1 METGIKILEGSCK
14 GCVNCIKS
22 CPTEALRVVDGKV
35 KILPELCIDCGECL
49 RTCREKALALD
60 EDDWDILRNHGPAT
74 LMADPTFCAQ
84 FAHYWSPGLVRKALA
99 SLDMKDLFDETATA
113 FDLAA
118 YATAR
123 QIEETSTESLPLI
136 SVYCP
141 AVVRLIQVRFPE
153 LLHRLVQTENPL
165 EVGTQLWRKNTGSK
179 DGVILVT
186 PCSAKVMLVRGPVGR
201 GKSTMDHVV
210 SVKRLARDLLAA
222 GPKVDGSSIDPVG
235 SRWLAWA
242 LRGGESRHVRSFSR
256 KALTTMAVSG
266 LRNTIDLLQDL
277 ELGRLKGVDF
287 VECRVCDLGCIGG
300 IGNAESRFLSEL
312 RLSRQLVNWVAGEEE
327 ERKLAALYETGT
339 WRLEQPIEPRPRPSL
354 ADTLDEAMRKLKT
367 MQAVY
372 SELPHID
379 CGACGRPSCRALA
392 EDIVRG
398 DGEITDCV
406 FKLRERIADL
416 GEEITALSGKLP
428 HAFHERKHAK

>member
-1 METGIKILEGSCK
+1 METGVKIVEGSCK

-22 CPTEALRVVDGKV
+22 CPTEALRVIEGKV
-35 KILPELCIDCGECL
+35 NILPELCIDCGECL

-60 EDDWDILRNHGPAT
+60 EDDWDLLKSHGPVT

-84 FAHYWSPGLVRKALA
+84 FSHYWSLPLIREALA
-99 SLDMKDLFDETATA
+99 SLEMQDLFDQASVA

-118 YATAR
+118 LATANQLQEASR
-123 QIEETSTESLPLI
+123 ESLPLI
-136 SVYCP
+136 SIYCP

-153 LLHRLVQTENPL
+153 LLHRLVKTETPL
-165 EVGTQLWRKNTGSK
+165 ETGTLLWRRENESK
-179 DGVILVT
+179 SGVVLVT

-201 GKSTMDHVV
+201 TRSTMDHVV

-222 GPKVDGSSIDPVG
+222 GPKVEGKSAAPVG

-242 LRGGESRHVRSFSR
+242 LRGGESRHVRAFSER
-256 KALTTMAVSG
+256 KLTTMAVSG

-312 RLSRQLVNWVAGEEE
+312 RLSRQPIEWKVSAKEH
-327 ERKLAALYETGT
+327 AALQELYETGI
-339 WRLEQPIEPRPRPSL
+339 WKLEQPIQPRPRPSL
-354 ADTLDEAMRKLKT
+354 ADTLDEAMKKLKE
-367 MQAVY
+367 MQALY
-372 SELPHID
+372 AELPHID

-392 EDIVRG
+392 EDVVRG
-398 DGEITDCV
+398 EGELTDCV
-406 FKLRERIADL
+406 FKLRERISLL
-416 GEEITALSGKLP
+416 GEEITLLSGKLP
-428 HAFHERKHAK
+428 HAFHERKHGK

>member
-1 METGIKILEGSCK
+1 METGIKVLEGSCK

-22 CPTEALRVVDGKV
+22 CPTEALRVVDGRV
-35 KILPELCIDCGECL
+35 KILSELCIDCGECL
-49 RTCREKALALD
+49 RSCREKALALD
-60 EDDWDILRNHGPAT
+60 EDDWDLIRSHGPVV

-84 FAHYWSPGLVRKALA
+84 FSHYWSPGLVRKALA
-99 SLDMKDLFDETATA
+99 SLEAKDLFDQAAKA

-118 YATAR
+118 FATAR
-123 QIEETSTESLPLI
+123 QVEEASKESLPLI

-153 LLHRLVQTENPL
+153 LLHRLVRTENPL
-165 EVGTQLWRKNTGSK
+165 ETGTLLWRRQNGSNE
-179 DGVILVT
+179 GVILVT

-201 GKSTMDHVV
+201 GTSMMDHVV

-222 GPKVDGSSIDPVG
+222 GPKVDGTGTDPVG

-242 LRGGESRHVRSFSR
+242 LRGGESRHVKAFSR
-256 KALTTMAVSG
+256 KPLTTMAVSG

-312 RLSRQLVNWVAGEEE
+312 RLSHQPVEWNVTESEKTELST
-327 ERKLAALYETGT
+327 LYETGA
-339 WRLEQPIEPRPRPSL
+339 WALEQPIQPRPRPSL
-354 ADTLDEAMRKLKT
+354 ADTLDEAMKKLKT

-372 SELPHID
+372 AELPHID

-392 EDIVRG
+392 EDVVRG
-398 DGEITDCV
+398 EGEVTDCV
-406 FKLRERIADL
+406 FKLRERIAIL
-416 GEEITALSGKLP
+416 GEEITSLSGKLP